1 MAPSILLD
9 THILVRWLSAPKLLS
24 AEQRRV
30 LDRSIRHREQVAVS
44 AISLMEFAILAGDG
58 KLRLRKP
65 LDQVLSGLQA
75 DSMIAVL
82 PITYEIA
89 LEAAYLG
96 VLRDP
101 ADRAIVATA
110 RAHRL
115 RLLTSDQRIVGSNL
129 VSIVD

>member
-30 LDRSIRHREQVAVS
+30 LDRAIRHREQVAVS

>member
-30 LDRSIRHREQVAVS
+30 LERAIRHREQVAVS

-75 DSMIAVL
+75 DSMIEVL

-110 RAHRL
+110 RAHGL
-115 RLLTSDQRIVGSNL
+115 RLLTSDQRIAGSNL
-129 VSIVD
+129 VSVVD

>member
-24 AEQRRV
+24 AEQRGV
-30 LDRSIRHREQVAVS
+30 LEQAIRHREQVAVS

-75 DSMIAVL
+75 DSMFEVL
-82 PITYEIA
+82 PITCEIA

-110 RAHRL
+110 RTHGL

>member
-30 LDRSIRHREQVAVS
+30 LERAIRHREQVAVS

-65 LDQVLSGLQA
+65 LGQVLSGLQA
-75 DSMIAVL
+75 DSMIEVL

-110 RAHRL
+110 RAHGL

>member
-30 LDRSIRHREQVAVS
+30 LERAIRHREQVAVS

-75 DSMIAVL
+75 DSMIEVL

-89 LEAAYLG
+89 LEAACLG

-110 RAHRL
+110 RAHGL

-129 VSIVD
+129 VSIVE